1 MYAAL
6 YNDQGHKES
15 WQRLIGAARHQ
26 AIMAAVLD
34 RSAWR
39 NNRERAG
46 VLPGPKV

>member
-26 AIMAAVLD
+26 AIKAAVLD
-34 RSAWR
+34 RSQWR

-46 VLPGPKV
+46 VLPGPTV